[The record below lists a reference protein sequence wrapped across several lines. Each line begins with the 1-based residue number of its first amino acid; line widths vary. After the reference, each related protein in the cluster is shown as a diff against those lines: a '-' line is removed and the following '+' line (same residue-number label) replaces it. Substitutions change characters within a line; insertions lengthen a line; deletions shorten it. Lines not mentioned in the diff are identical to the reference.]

1 MTIVIIVVN
10 FVLINA
16 VKWRVTEDDMLR
28 PITSCIIHIQGRVT
42 GGAIATNAIPVGI
55 RVTKVAITKAI
66 AYLIT
71 WGDEMAIDIGTVGI
85 PGKLY
90 FYGTSRNS
98 CIYSN
103 SVAAAPVPGVCRSH
117 GYCVRTRNQL
127 ELCAKGVVVAASS
140 HKN

>member
-1 MTIVIIVVN
+1 
-10 FVLINA
+10 
-16 VKWRVTEDDMLR
+16 MLR

-42 GGAIATNAIPVGI
+42 GGAIATNAIPVWI

-71 WGDEMAIDIGTVGI
+71 WSDEMSVDIGTVGI

-103 SVAAAPVPGVCRSH
+103 SVAAAPVFGIGGSH
-117 GYCVRTRNQL
+117 SNSVQVWN
-127 ELCAKGVVVAASS
+127 
-140 HKN
+140 